1 MVQTE
6 LEPLARPRSLR
17 EQVYD
22 AVEELIIAR
31 ALPPGAP
38 LHESE
43 LAEMLGVSRNPV
55 REALPLLARSGWVD
69 LRPRVGAAVHE
80 PTAKEIDDFFLVRT
94 VLKSESA
101 REACRKVTA
110 RDIAALHDLVGLGVA
125 AVDKGDLKATSQVNS
140 RFHDRVNA
148 VADNH
153 VLSEILALMKKRLR
167 WYFAP
172 VARVR
177 GYASW
182 EEHIRLV
189 AAFECGDEGAAEAAM
204 REHSVATAGTYRRHF
219 TTQASAGQ

>member
-1 MVQTE
+1 MVQVE

-22 AVEELIIAR
+22 AVEELIIDR
-31 ALPPGAP
+31 TLPPGTR
-38 LHESE
+38 LHESK
-43 LAEMLGVSRNPV
+43 LAKQLGVSRNPV

-69 LRPRVGAAVHE
+69 LQPRVGAEVHV
-80 PTAKEIDDFFLVRT
+80 PTPKEIDDFFLVRT
-94 VLKSESA
+94 ALKAESA
-101 REACRKVTA
+101 REACRRATA
-110 RDIAALHDLVGLGVA
+110 VDIADLHDLVARGVA
-125 AVDKGDLKATSQVNS
+125 TVDRGDLEATSELNS
-140 RFHDRVNA
+140 LFHDRVNA

-182 EEHIRLV
+182 QEHVRLV
-189 AAFECGDEGAAEAAM
+189 AALECGDEDAAESAM
-204 REHSVATAGTYRRHF
+204 REHSMATAQTYFRHF
-219 TTQASAGQ
+219 ARRAWVGE